1 MNVNHYRN
9 YRPYRQSRSENIVNL
24 IDKVI
29 EHLNHDHPVS
39 KAYRIN
45 LTQLLLDLFVRY
57 SENPDGCIS
66 VSMSERGYRKKS
78 RYNPSGVSS
87 QTIKII
93 KDLTNAGLIHFKR
106 GFQNKENPSKAFR
119 SKIAASPKLVEFFQ
133 WYDLEENEIGVVPEM
148 EPIVLR
154 DSNKT
159 TIEYFGK
166 DEPDWLHNSRDILK
180 RYNELLQNTFIDIG
194 ILEKPFVTT
203 LERGKEKHVVIS
215 QNDKFVRRVF
225 NNKSFEQGG
234 RFYGGWWQR
243 IPNRV
248 KVHPD
253 TGEEYGTQYR
263 KHILINDKS
272 CIERDYSGMHILM
285 LYAMEGIDYSE
296 HSDNEPYRLIKPTPD
311 TFERKDIKQSI
322 LYALNAYDET
332 SAFQAFNNDRGD
344 DGKPRI
350 TKEHFKSL
358 IKAITDTHPLIEK
371 YLFSG
376 IGIRLQFKDSQIAEY
391 VIREFTDR
399 LLPVLCLHDGFI
411 VQQEHI
417 GLLEEI
423 MDKAFCEVMKAR
435 TSLSKNEWVTE
446 REIVDRVTPYR
457 HLDRDYYLDTIMNL
471 QPYRSTEYKDR
482 LKKFNFCH

>member
-1 MNVNHYRN
+1 MNINHYRN
-9 YRPYRQSRSENIVNL
+9 YRPYRHSNSDTINQL
-24 IDKVI
+24 TDKVI
-29 EHLNHDHPVS
+29 GHLNHEKSVS

-45 LTQLLLDLFVRY
+45 LTQLLLDLFIRY
-57 SENPDGCIS
+57 RENPDGCIN
-66 VSMSERGYRKKS
+66 VSMSERGYKKRS
-78 RYNPSGVSS
+78 RYNPLGVSS

-106 GFQNKENPSKAFR
+106 GFKNKDDPSKTFR

-133 WYDLEENEIGVVPEM
+133 WFYIDASDIGTAPEM

-154 DSNKT
+154 DSDKNP
-159 TIEYFGK
+159 IEYFGK
-166 DEPDWLHNSRDILK
+166 DEPDWLHNSRHILK

-203 LERGKEKHVVIS
+203 LEKGKEKHVVIS

-243 IPNRV
+243 IPNSV
-248 KVHPD
+248 KIHPD
-253 TGEEYGTQYR
+253 TGEAYGTKYR
-263 KHILINDKS
+263 EHILINDKS

-285 LYAMEGIDYSE
+285 LYAMEGIDYSD
-296 HSDNEPYRLIKPTPD
+296 HFDNEPYQLIKPTPYA
-311 TFERKDIKQSI
+311 FGRRDIKQSI

-344 DGKPRI
+344 GGKPRI
-350 TKEHFKSL
+350 TKEHFQSL
-358 IKAITDTHPLIEK
+358 IKAMTDAHPLIEK

-376 IGIRLQFKDSQIAEY
+376 IGIHLQFKDSQIAEY

-399 LLPVLCLHDGFI
+399 GLPVLCLHDGFM

-423 MDKAFCEVMKAR
+423 MDKAFCEVMNV
-435 TSLSKNEWVTE
+435 SSSVSKNEWVTGK
-446 REIVDRVTPYR
+446 EIVDRVIPYR
-457 HLDRDYYLDTIMNL
+457 HLDRDYYLDTILNL
-471 QPYRSTEYKDR
+471 EPYRSREYKDR
-482 LKKFNFCH
+482 LKKWKVCH

>member
-1 MNVNHYRN
+1 MYVNHYRN
-9 YRPYRQSRSENIVNL
+9 YRPFRHSRSENIVHL

-29 EHLNHDHPVS
+29 EHLNHDHAVS

-87 QTIKII
+87 QTIKIV
-93 KDLTNAGLIHFKR
+93 KDLTDAGLIHFKR
-106 GFQNKENPSKAFR
+106 GFQNKDDPSKTFR
-119 SKIAASPKLVEFFQ
+119 SKIAASQKLVEFFQ
-133 WYDLEENEIGVVPEM
+133 WFYLDESDICTAPEM

-154 DSNKT
+154 DSDKNP
-159 TIEYFGK
+159 IEYFGK
-166 DEPDWLHNSRDILK
+166 DEPNWLHNSRDILK

-203 LERGKEKHVVIS
+203 LEKGKEKHVVIS

-243 IPNRV
+243 IPNSV
-248 KVHPD
+248 KIHPD
-253 TGEEYGTQYR
+253 TGEAYGTKYR
-263 KHILINDKS
+263 EHILINDNS

-285 LYAMEGIDYSE
+285 LYAMEGVDNSE
-296 HSDNEPYRLIKPTPD
+296 HSGNDPYRLITPAPIGLR
-311 TFERKDIKQSI
+311 RKDIKQAL
-322 LYALNAYDET
+322 LYAINANDET

-350 TKEHFKSL
+350 TKEHFQSL

-391 VIREFTDR
+391 VIRQFTDR
-399 LLPVLCLHDGFI
+399 GLPVLCLHDGFM

-423 MDKAFCEVMKAR
+423 MDKAFCEVMNVSS
-435 TSLSKNEWVTE
+435 SLSKNEWVTE

-457 HLDRDYYLDTIMNL
+457 HLDRDYYLDTVMNL
-471 QPYRSTEYKDR
+471 QPYRSTEYKHR
-482 LKKFNFCH
+482 LKKWKIYH